1 MEPEY
6 VLDASALLA
15 WLNGESGGEKVEPI
29 LGVSA
34 ISTVNLSETIQK
46 SLSRG
51 VDTDGLVEDLAALGL
66 RSTSFTTEDAEMAAS
81 LWSRTRQL
89 GLSLADRC
97 CLATAKRFGVPALTA
112 DADWQHIVDS
122 GLRIQLIR

>member
-15 WLNGESGGEKVEPI
+15 WLNEESGGEKVEPI

-66 RSTSFTTEDAEMAAS
+66 RSTSFTTEDAKMAAS
-81 LWSRTRQL
+81 LWSRTRQF

-112 DADWQHIVDS
+112 DADWQHIVDG

>member
-15 WLNGESGGEKVEPI
+15 WLNEESGGEKVEPI

-51 VDTDGLVEDLAALGL
+51 VDTDGLGEDLAALGL
-66 RSTSFTTEDAEMAAS
+66 RSTSFTAEDAKMAAS
-81 LWSRTRQL
+81 LWSRTRQF
-89 GLSLADRC
+89 GLSLAYRC

-112 DADWQHIVDS
+112 DADWQHLVDS